1 MLLKMFG
8 PLETKDLAQLAITV
22 VGLAVIFLY
31 FNRRLTSMTSII
43 HQHESMIT
51 SNSTEEQNGKF
62 TAFGEILHALNDR
75 ISNLEN
81 ANHALAQ
88 QLEVIKHQ
96 RNTISVVP
104 EQQQQQ
110 QQRAKVHQSTP
121 PIRKQEPVVEQQ
133 KVVVDEPTPENDVND
148 LDGETMD
155 QILSEELNDLVDDD
169 VDLKKE
175 Q

>member
-31 FNRRLTSMTSII
+31 FNRRLTSMTSLI

-110 QQRAKVHQSTP
+110 RAKVHQSTP
-121 PIRKQEPVVEQQ
+121 PIRKQEPIVEQH
-133 KVVVDEPTPENDVND
+133 KVVVNEPTPENDVND